1 MPPRLHAPVLGFC
14 VALALAATDVTAAAQ
29 EDPWRR
35 LVSES
40 DSIGPETPDFAPTPW
55 TACAPG
61 VRAADSLEVAG
72 GPAEFLLARR
82 SLRTRGYFTYAEPP
96 AAGAGRFALRAVL
109 CDQVPERPTT
119 FGLERDG
126 RWFYL
131 VFALREWS
139 TYEALKL
146 RTGAGEWRRFL
157 WDAERRTFA
166 ASREP

>member
-1 MPPRLHAPVLGFC
+1 MPPRLHAPVLGCC
-14 VALALAATDVTAAAQ
+14 VALALALADVTAAAQ

-35 LVSES
+35 LVSEA

-55 TACAPG
+55 TPCAPG
-61 VRAADSLEVAG
+61 VRATDSLEVAG

-109 CDQVPERPTT
+109 CDQVPARPIT
-119 FGLERDG
+119 FVLERDG

-131 VFALREWS
+131 VFALKEWS
-139 TYEALKL
+139 TYAALKL
-146 RTGAGEWRRFL
+146 RTESGEWRPFR
-157 WDAERRTFA
+157 WDRERRAFG
-166 ASREP
+166 ASPHR